1 MNEEEDE
8 REEFVKGMET
18 FLRGVVQRRNQMRDI
33 ANNGADI
40 GGTGITST
48 QLGIEYRL
56 IGCVTFYKSYRSP
69 GVKVVCIPFI
79 AVRTR
84 YRRCGIGRFLLK
96 RLKRPSQVG
105 PYDALVLQAD
115 VDSIEFFRKNDFTD
129 DIILNSRF
137 RESILDDNGREV
149 LPRSLAY
156 GHRELMCYLPPFD
169 GHYPPIP
176 GTTEW
181 NRQEVMTAIDDEVE
195 RWRDKS
201 LEAYQSQWTCIA
213 RLQQEIVKLRSL
225 LKKQESGI
233 HRLRKE
239 NLNLQKMLLQSET
252 QSTLAL
258 IEAWKKETAN
268 YG

>member
-1 MNEEEDE
+1 
-8 REEFVKGMET
+8 
-18 FLRGVVQRRNQMRDI
+18 
-33 ANNGADI
+33 
-40 GGTGITST
+40 
-48 QLGIEYRL
+48 
-56 IGCVTFYKSYRSP
+56 SP

-84 YRRCGIGRFLLK
+84 YRRSGIGRFLIK

-105 PYDALVLQAD
+105 PYDALVIQAD
-115 VDSIEFFRKNDFTD
+115 VESVEFFRSNDFSD

-137 RESILDDNGREV
+137 RESVVDDNGREI
-149 LPRSLAY
+149 LPRSVSC
-156 GHRELMCYLPPFD
+156 GRRELMCYLPPFD
-169 GHYPPIP
+169 GHYPPMP
-176 GTTEW
+176 GTNEW
-181 NRQEVMTAIDDEVE
+181 NRSEVVNAIDDEVE
-195 RWRDKS
+195 RWRARS

-225 LKKQESGI
+225 LKRQEYGFNK
-233 HRLRKE
+233 LRKE
-239 NLNLQKMLLQSET
+239 NLSLQKMLLQSET